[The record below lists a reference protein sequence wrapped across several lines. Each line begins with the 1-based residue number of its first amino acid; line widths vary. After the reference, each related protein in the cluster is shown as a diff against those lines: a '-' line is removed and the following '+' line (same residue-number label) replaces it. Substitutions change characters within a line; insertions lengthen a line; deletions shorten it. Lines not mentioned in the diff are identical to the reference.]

1 MCAYYRSLAK
11 IRPPPYVDIT
21 NSLHRTHHHTSHH
34 HTYTLTSHTQ
44 LSGSTQCPLKV
55 SQYHFTAWPDH
66 GVPDY
71 ATSILAFHRRV
82 KSQHVPSKGPL
93 LVHCRLVPV
102 CVCPTLMHTLS
113 HTHTQCWCR
122 SYRYLHG
129 HRQCLGTGGERP
141 TSRHTSCHHS
151 HEETEDAHGPNTSK
165 LARGVIVENQHLSTL
180 VLYAFRSS
188 IHLFMMLFW
197 SQ

>member
-1 MCAYYRSLAK
+1 MH
-11 IRPPPYVDIT
+11 IT
-21 NSLHRTHHHTSHH
+21 PSHLHI
-34 HTYTLTSHTQ
+34 Q
-44 LSGSTQCPLKV
+44 LSGSTQRPLKV

-71 ATSILAFHRRV
+71 ATSILAFHSRV

-93 LVHCRLVPV
+93 LVHCRLVCLSSPSY
-102 CVCPTLMHTLS
+102 THTHTHTHTHTYIYTLS
-113 HTHTQCWCR
+113 LPPPPPPPPPHTHTHTHTQCWCR

-165 LARGVIVENQHLSTL
+165 LAQGVTDEYHYYTTL
-180 VLYAFRSS
+180 AYITGAIFIYS
-188 IHLFMMLFW
+188 
-197 SQ
+197 